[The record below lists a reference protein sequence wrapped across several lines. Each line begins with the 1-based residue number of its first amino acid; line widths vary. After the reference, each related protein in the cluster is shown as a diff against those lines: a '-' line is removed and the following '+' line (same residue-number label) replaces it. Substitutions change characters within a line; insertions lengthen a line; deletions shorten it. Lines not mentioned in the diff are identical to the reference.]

1 MSSETKLTM
10 LVMKLSLTITCL
22 IFFQSLVSSPSSK
35 QIDSKASLTVGGGLV
50 MLTAGGGM
58 DGGREKEGGGGVI
71 RYLNSIEERGHFG
84 SLKTC

>member
-1 MSSETKLTM
+1 MYLMSSETKLTM

-50 MLTAGGGM
+50 MARTST
-58 DGGREKEGGGGVI
+58 RW
-71 RYLNSIEERGHFG
+71 
-84 SLKTC
+84 